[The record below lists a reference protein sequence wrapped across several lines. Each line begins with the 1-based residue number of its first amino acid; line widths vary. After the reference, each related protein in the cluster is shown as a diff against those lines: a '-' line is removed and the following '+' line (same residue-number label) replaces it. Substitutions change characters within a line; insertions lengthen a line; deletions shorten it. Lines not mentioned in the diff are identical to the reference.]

1 MITDSFDNVSEAIIT
16 PRAFFGEKKNICD
29 TAILTFSREIYATV
43 LEKYPGEVI
52 GEITAANKVKPLHLI
67 TVDGIKVIFYIS
79 EIGSAL
85 ASTDVIE
92 VNWKTGSEKF
102 IMFGSAGAL
111 APELTTGKYVIPT
124 ESYRDEGMSYH
135 YAPPADYI
143 KIRNAGFM
151 EKLFTEK
158 HIPFI
163 LGKAWTT
170 DAVYMETRE
179 HVRRRKEDGCIAV
192 EMELAGVQSVC
203 DYYGFELY
211 DFLATGD
218 VVDQPE
224 YDPDG
229 LHEANHSFEK
239 FDIAIEIAKRIKEV

>member
-43 LEKYPGEVI
+43 LEKYPNEVV
-52 GEITAANKVKPLHLI
+52 GEIQAANHVKPLHLV
-67 TVDGIKVIFYIS
+67 TVDGTGVIFYIS

-92 VNWKTGSEKF
+92 VNWKTGAENF

-143 KIRNAGFM
+143 KVRNAGFL

-158 HIPFI
+158 RIPFI
-163 LGKAWTT
+163 SGKAWTT

-179 HVRRRKEDGCIAV
+179 HVRRRKEEGCLAV
-192 EMELAGVQSVC
+192 EMELAGVQAVC

-224 YDPDG
+224 YNPEG
-229 LHEANHSFEK
+229 LREANHSFEK
-239 FDIAIEIAKRIKEV
+239 FDIAIEIAKRIKG

>member
-92 VNWKTGSEKF
+92 VNWKTGAEKF

>member
-1 MITDSFDNVSEAIIT
+1 MITDSFDNISETIIT

-92 VNWKTGSEKF
+92 VNWKTGAEKF

-143 KIRNAGFM
+143 KVKNAAFL

-158 HIPFI
+158 KIPCV
-163 LGKAWTT
+163 L
-170 DAVYMETRE
+170 
-179 HVRRRKEDGCIAV
+179 
-192 EMELAGVQSVC
+192 
-203 DYYGFELY
+203 
-211 DFLATGD
+211 
-218 VVDQPE
+218 
-224 YDPDG
+224 
-229 LHEANHSFEK
+229 
-239 FDIAIEIAKRIKEV
+239 